1 MKPKKKTTQT
11 PPAPVQSPE
20 EKCRNRYLFGA
31 LGQILYAMPSLA
43 LVGMISV
50 MGASLPG
57 LIAAVVT
64 VLAGI
69 AVGFAA
75 LAFMKRNRGQLPLTA
90 LCFAAIVPHI
100 VSLLLLGGWYAILL
114 PAFLLDMLLLSGRKA
129 IGK

>member
-1 MKPKKKTTQT
+1 
-11 PPAPVQSPE
+11 
-20 EKCRNRYLFGA
+20 
-31 LGQILYAMPSLA
+31 
-43 LVGMISV
+43 

-90 LCFAAIVPHI
+90 LCFAAIVPHV